1 MKKLFCVRLN
11 DGRGV
16 ICPPSPTK
24 KKTNDKALFFEV
36 GWFLVYPRHRHER
49 HFRANCILLNG
60 GQDQE
65 GKKRTG
71 RGGSKE
77 EGESGGTSS
86 PCRGHSFF
94 KGGRGESNNTFPIG
108 KKKGIGWRPQKNTG
122 ALSSRRAAR
131 TVGIFFSFE
140 RRIKNRASP
149 FFPRGV
155 RLHRRVI
162 WFFLSMPLPFCSKKK
177 DRGYKNSSEACGR
190 FECMQVSQKRRSVTG
205 NVFFKYG

>member
-1 MKKLFCVRLN
+1 VSGN
-11 DGRGV
+11 
-16 ICPPSPTK
+16 TK
-24 KKTNDKALFFEV
+24 
-36 GWFLVYPRHRHER
+36 
-49 HFRANCILLNG
+49 
-60 GQDQE
+60 
-65 GKKRTG
+65 GKKG
-71 RGGSKE
+71 PGGGGSKE

-122 ALSSRRAAR
+122 ALSSQL
-131 TVGIFFSFE
+131 GSSFSFE
-140 RRIKNRASP
+140 RRLKNGGESFFSAGGSP
-149 FFPRGV
+149 
-155 RLHRRVI
+155 HRRVL

-177 DRGYKNSSEACGR
+177 DCGYKNSSEACGR

>member
-1 MKKLFCVRLN
+1 MAV
-11 DGRGV
+11 V
-16 ICPPSPTK
+16 WYAPSPRQ

-71 RGGSKE
+71 RGGIKRRRGERRDIVSSPPPPVADSGFLKG
-77 EGESGGTSS
+77 EGET
-86 PCRGHSFF
+86 
-94 KGGRGESNNTFPIG
+94 NNTFPIG

-140 RRIKNRASP
+140 RRIKNRGESLFSAGGFASP
-149 FFPRGV
+149 TRYLVLSFNATSFLFEEEKPWLQKLLRGMWEV
-155 RLHRRVI
+155 RVYASFTKKTVGDRERV
-162 WFFLSMPLPFCSKKK
+162 F
-177 DRGYKNSSEACGR
+177 
-190 FECMQVSQKRRSVTG
+190 
-205 NVFFKYG
+205 